1 MTPEKTGTAW
11 NGFWHI
17 PSVRT
22 LKNSVE
28 FKESKEMKYDILTD
42 TAFFRAAQNGNID
55 EMKANYSDFIDK
67 VIEVCGCADGKTLTF
82 ATLVYTEIEL
92 KALTIEGFDGQRQIE
107 KAMSF
112 LTDMQKM
119 VEQMP
124 VSEIKSMKKN
134 ETTLRWTGGVAN
146 LVELVYGLVEMG
158 CVNDGD
164 VTIGNLGNQ
173 VFGLFGLDPIPYSR
187 TYTNIKGRSVQNG
200 GRAYFL
206 TEMRQLLNERIDQD
220 ARIMRGR

>member
-1 MTPEKTGTAW
+1 MAYIGCAHTK
-11 NGFWHI
+11 
-17 PSVRT
+17 
-22 LKNSVE
+22 LSVE
-28 FKESKEMKYDILTD
+28 FKESNEMKYDILTD
-42 TAFFRAAQNGNID
+42 TAFFRAAQSGD
-55 EMKANYSDFIDK
+55 ADGMTANYGNFIDK
-67 VIEVCGCADGKTLTF
+67 VIEVCGCTDGKTVAF

-92 KALTIEGFDGQRQIE
+92 KALADEGSNGYRLIE
-107 KAMSF
+107 KAIAF

-124 VSEIKSMKKN
+124 ASELKSMKKS
-134 ETTLRWTGGVAN
+134 EPSLKWTGGVAN

-187 TYTNIKGRSVQNG
+187 TYTNIKSRSVQKG

>member
-1 MTPEKTGTAW
+1 MTT
-11 NGFWHI
+11 N
-17 PSVRT
+17 
-22 LKNSVE
+22 
-28 FKESKEMKYDILTD
+28 YD
-42 TAFFRAAQNGNID
+42 
-55 EMKANYSDFIDK
+55 DFIGK
-67 VIEVCGCADGKTLTF
+67 VIEVCGCTDGKPVTF

-92 KALTIEGFDGQRQIE
+92 KALTNEGSDVHRQIE
-107 KAMSF
+107 KAISF

-124 VSEIKSMKKN
+124 VSELKSMKKN
-134 ETTLRWTGGVAN
+134 EPTLRWTGGVAN

-187 TYTNIKGRSVQNG
+187 TYTNIKSRSVQNG